1 MNLCSGNQKK
11 SERKSLIVSAMSL
24 KFSTSELKTSLNK
37 AFRDFEKKD
46 SIGAQLAN
54 ELHVKL
60 FLTSPRGKAPRK
72 EKMITVQRSDLL
84 AKRPRDFWF
93 DILSANKAAYP
104 RPDIKAYQMIDKL
117 LDDSKCN
124 VWLIKRPVELV
135 KKEDNTVTICSNDQ
149 VLWEDSFDSNAELDV
164 IILIFELLG
173 KEDGQSSKRK
183 KPSSKKA
190 KEEEPVEE
198 KKAKKASKKAN
209 EEEEPVEEKK
219 KTKKPSK
226 KASKEEPA
234 DEKPRAKKTS
244 EKPVEEKTKGKKNE
258 KVIEFNEE
266 HQQWM
271 DENGFVFNK
280 DSKTV
285 IGIIKEGVIS
295 RLLPEDIEFA
305 KTLRYRV
312 QEGEESQEEEK
323 KEEEP
328 SQAGAQP
335 QEDED
340 DDGKDIQSQMEEE
353 LAAISDLDIS
363 REQFELYNSL
373 KDKFSSDSEIASE
386 MKVKPNVVRFI
397 ADNYASLLEKF
408 PAATAK
414 KTLKKKAK

>member
-1 MNLCSGNQKK
+1 
-11 SERKSLIVSAMSL
+11 MSL
-24 KFSTSELKTSLNK
+24 KFSTSELKTSLKK

-60 FLTSPRGKAPRK
+60 FLTSPRGKA
-72 EKMITVQRSDLL
+72 
-84 AKRPRDFWF
+84 
-93 DILSANKAAYP
+93 
-104 RPDIKAYQMIDKL
+104 
-117 LDDSKCN
+117 
-124 VWLIKRPVELV
+124 
-135 KKEDNTVTICSNDQ
+135 
-149 VLWEDSFDSNAELDV
+149 
-164 IILIFELLG
+164 
-173 KEDGQSSKRK
+173 K

-198 KKAKKASKKAN
+198 KKAKKAKD
-209 EEEEPVEEKK
+209 EEPVEEKK

-340 DDGKDIQSQMEEE
+340 DDGKDIQTQMEEE

-373 KDKFSSDSEIASE
+373 KDKFSSDSEIANE

-414 KTLKKKAK
+414 KTLKKKTK